1 MLSLSK
7 ETEIF
12 LKDEDCMAKSSS
24 FMIIRQPKVTFVDVK
39 YNSFYDGTNLL
50 TIIIPVSLSWVR
62 SRWNF

>member
-39 YNSFYDGTNLL
+39 
-50 TIIIPVSLSWVR
+50 I
-62 SRWNF
+62 